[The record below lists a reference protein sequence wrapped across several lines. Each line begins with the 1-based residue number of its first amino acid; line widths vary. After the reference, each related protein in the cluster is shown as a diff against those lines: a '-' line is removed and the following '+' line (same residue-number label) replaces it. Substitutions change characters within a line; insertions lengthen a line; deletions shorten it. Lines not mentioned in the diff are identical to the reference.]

1 MSIFAVCAPGLEPAL
16 AEELEE
22 LLGRPVHIERGGVH
36 AEGDLVDAA
45 GLCLWSRCAARILFV
60 LGEVHAAS
68 LQQLEQEVRKL
79 DWSDIIHPGQKVEIK
94 VAGRGRIKHH
104 AAVAKKVGLA
114 VGDSLRASAQQA
126 RSPGRGKGPK
136 RGSKKGPKRGS
147 VAPKRYGSAR
157 GPRGHHPA
165 ITLQVRLDERVARLS
180 LDAGGLLHK
189 RGYRQATAKAPIREN
204 LAACILRMAGWR
216 PGVPLVD
223 PMCGAGTF
231 SIEAAMWSA
240 DLAPGTTPPPVSG
253 LPGFPDGA
261 WKTMFDEATSAQRD
275 ASDLPIWTADR
286 DRGACRA
293 TQDNAGRAGVHIAP
307 ACKDISAAFEPS
319 PQGPGLVVLNPPYGI
334 RVADN
339 VKLAPLY
346 HKIGG
351 ALRTQFPGWRV
362 VMVCPDKALAGRVAK
377 MEELVRFK
385 NGGISV
391 GVFVGAL

>member
-1 MSIFAVCAPGLEPAL
+1 MSIYAVCTPGLEPAL

-22 LLGRPVHIERGGVH
+22 LLGRPVHVQPGGVET
-36 AEGDLVDAA
+36 EGDLVDAA
-45 GLCLWSRCAARILFV
+45 GLCLWSRCAAKILFV

-79 DWSDIIHPGQKVEIK
+79 DWSDILHPGQQVVVK

-104 AAVAKKVGLA
+104 DAVSKKVGFA
-114 VGDSLRASAQQA
+114 IADSLRASAQPA
-126 RSPGRGKGPK
+126 PKGGKRGKGAK
-136 RGSKKGPKRGS
+136 RGSA
-147 VAPKRYGSAR
+147 APKRRFQAR
-157 GPRGHHPA
+157 GPRVNHPPL
-165 ITLQVRLDERVARLS
+165 TLQVRLDERVARLS

-189 RGYRQATAKAPIREN
+189 RGYRQSTAKAPIREN
-204 LAACILRMAGWR
+204 LAVCILRMAGWQ

-240 DLAPGTTPPPVSG
+240 DLAPGLQPPPVTG
-253 LPGFPDGA
+253 LPGFPVDA
-261 WKTMFDEATSAQRD
+261 WKTMLDEAKSAQGLPS
-275 ASDLPIWTADR
+275 ALPILTADR
-286 DRGACRA
+286 DKGACRA
-293 TQDNAGRAGVHIAP
+293 TQENAARAGVHLTP
-307 ACKDISAAFEPS
+307 VCKDIGQAFETVPE
-319 PQGPGLVVLNPPYGI
+319 GPGLVVLNPPYGV

-351 ALRTQFPGWRV
+351 ALRAQFPGWRV

-377 MEELVRFK
+377 MEELARFK

-391 GVFVGAL
+391 GVYVGQL

>member
-1 MSIFAVCAPGLEPAL
+1 MSIYAVCTPGLERAL

-22 LLGRPVHIERGGVH
+22 LLGREVHIQPGGVE

-45 GLCLWSRCAARILFV
+45 GLCLWSRCAAKILFV

-79 DWSDIIHPGQKVEIK
+79 DWSEILHPGQQVVVK

-104 AAVAKKVGLA
+104 DAVSKKVGFA
-114 VGDSLRASAQQA
+114 IADSLRASAQPTPKA
-126 RSPGRGKGPK
+126 GKRGRGAK
-136 RGSKKGPKRGS
+136 RGSA
-147 VAPKRYGSAR
+147 APKRRFQAR
-157 GPRGHHPA
+157 GPRRNHAPL
-165 ITLQVRLDERVARLS
+165 TLQVRLDERVARLS

-189 RGYRQATAKAPIREN
+189 RGYRQSTAKAPIREN
-204 LAACILRMAGWR
+204 LAVCILRMAGWQ

-231 SIEAAMWSA
+231 SIEAAMWAA
-240 DLAPGTTPPPVSG
+240 DVAPGLKPPPVTG
-253 LPGFPDGA
+253 LPGFPDDA
-261 WKTMFDEATSAQRD
+261 WKTMLDEAKSAQSL
-275 ASDLPIWTADR
+275 ASELPILTADR
-286 DRGACRA
+286 DKGACRA
-293 TQDNAGRAGVHIAP
+293 TQENASRAGVHIAP
-307 ACKDISAAFEPS
+307 VCKDISKAFETTLE
-319 PQGPGLVVLNPPYGI
+319 GPGLVVLNPPYGV

-351 ALRTQFPGWRV
+351 ALRAQFPGWRV

-391 GVFVGAL
+391 GVYVGQL

>member
-1 MSIFAVCAPGLEPAL
+1 MSIYAVCTPGLEPAL

-22 LLGRPVHIERGGVH
+22 LLDRPVHVRAGGVEV
-36 AEGDLVDAA
+36 EGDLVDAA
-45 GLCLWSRCAARILFV
+45 GLCLWSRCAAKILVV

-79 DWSDIIHPGQKVEIK
+79 DWSDVLHPGQKVVVK

-104 AAVAKKVGLA
+104 DAVAKKVGFAL
-114 VGDSLRASAQQA
+114 GDSLRASAQPVG
-126 RSPGRGKGPK
+126 PGRGKRGAK
-136 RGSKKGPKRGS
+136 RGSA
-147 VAPKRYGSAR
+147 APKHR
-157 GPRGHHPA
+157 GQLRRPRTNHPP

-231 SIEAAMWSA
+231 SIEAAMRSN
-240 DLAPGTTPPPVSG
+240 DIAPSFDPPPVTG
-253 LPGFPDGA
+253 LPGFPEGA
-261 WKTMFDEATSAQRD
+261 WATMLKEAKQAQGID
-275 ASDLPIWTADR
+275 TDIPILTADR
-286 DRGACRA
+286 DPGACKA
-293 TQDNAGRAGVHIAP
+293 TQENAVRAGVHIAP
-307 ACKDISAAFEPS
+307 ARKDISAAFERTLE
-319 PQGPGLVVLNPPYGI
+319 GVGLVVLNPPYGV

-351 ALRTQFPGWRV
+351 ALRAQFPGWRV

-391 GVFVGAL
+391 GVFVGEL